1 MNVELSTL
9 KDGGVLLVN
18 DGSIPDILK
27 RVEFYEDQKLMT
39 FVYHDEN
46 RQSDLMEYEVPEE
59 MIKTVS
65 HSPDVIIFT
74 TFENHD
80 PIGYKVPLIKIG
92 DLY

>member
-1 MNVELSTL
+1 MSVELSTL

-18 DGSIPDILK
+18 NGAVPDLLK
-27 RVEFYEDQKLMT
+27 RVEFYQDQKLMM
-39 FVYHDEN
+39 FVYQDEA
-46 RQSDLMEYEVPEE
+46 RQSDLMEFEVPEE
-59 MIKTVS
+59 MVETVS

-80 PIGYKVPLIKIG
+80 PIGYKVPLIKVG